1 MKIFLVLLLSISIV
15 FCAVENELYA
25 EHVAYKEYEKKGDYQ
40 NALKHALKLIGYLTP
55 SDKNKIDYAKNE
67 YGKFVSYIY
76 NDIATF
82 YKNLGN
88 SEKEIE
94 YNTEAIR
101 AYFKYLYGSYSERL
115 KADKKKFEDPGY
127 IDDDGWGEQLV
138 SLKNNI
144 SVENYCQD
152 SYGCE
157 THDLAVAFRSIGDN
171 DRALDFYKQSIDY
184 NRAEG
189 NGCITSDNFTI
200 NQTMRLLRIKYGENS
215 LQLAEFYLDVANG
228 YIYEIGDNNNEAVK
242 YVIKSIDICL
252 DHLKNDKENK
262 NALDL
267 LYKSFWQLGNYMRF
281 KKNYGTVILAGEKI
295 SEIALK
301 TKQLNDLYHNV
312 LGEAY
317 FNVGDYEKSIN
328 LLKDIATDST
338 YTDST
343 YFDRSN
349 AMFFLAKSYQKIGQY
364 KNSNTIFKDLVNQKF
379 KSLTSN
385 GELFIGSRSEPEL
398 MELYYN
404 IAHNYLSEDKIDLA
418 IDNYKLAY
426 NIYNHPLADF
436 SLTGYADKLEIVGS
450 TRTPSISTK
459 ELMKSNIQNY
469 DKMVKFQQQ
478 TEAYRTSWI
487 YFIDSGA
494 LLHEMG
500 FLKNAIKYYNVS
512 KEVFEGIK
520 PEPLI
525 NLNIATAYHGLK
537 DYNNAAEYAQKAYI
551 DFDNNR
557 KESFKNL
564 QSSDQKKFLENN
576 GLYLLA
582 LVDSIYQ
589 AAQSNKANSNIKALK
604 SSAFDFFIN
613 SKGSLL
619 DKENTIAMMKY
630 YITDK
635 SILDK
640 IEQLEAK
647 QRTLAELNI
656 QKKDKNEIEK
666 LEKEIDSIEL
676 ELASASEKF
685 QEEKKL
691 ERITIS
697 DIANYINNDELYV
710 DFGYAKEQY
719 FVFIA
724 DNKKNIDLFVYS
736 YQDSKKINTLIN
748 NFRKDIEKLAKSSE
762 QNHTISK
769 ESAETLSGLYKLIF
783 NKNISQKLGNY
794 NKFIVSTDGALRL
807 MPFEALITGS
817 GYFIENNDIRYIM
830 SAKEFVR
837 THRFNTSDTKNHMAV
852 FSDPAYDKVSSNS
865 VKANISDINTTNVN
879 EEVMTRAVNS
889 VEFFTRL
896 KGFKEEE
903 EAIKGIFTDN
913 IDVYNRENASLE
925 NMFKVT
931 SPKILH
937 VTTHGFFINDHNIL
951 NPMLKSGIALS
962 GANTKTKDGVVTA
975 LKLSGLNL
983 QGTDMVVLS
992 ACETGVVDM
1001 ADTNSVAAL
1010 PKTFMQAGVKNVMMS
1025 LWKVDD
1031 KQTVGLMKDFYNNI
1045 KNVNLDENGTWKSQ
1059 ANNSENEYNVLLKK
1073 AKLNMIKQG
1082 LHPYYWAAF
1091 IINGE

>member
-1 MKIFLVLLLSISIV
+1 
-15 FCAVENELYA
+15 
-25 EHVAYKEYEKKGDYQ
+25 
-40 NALKHALKLIGYLTP
+40 
-55 SDKNKIDYAKNE
+55 
-67 YGKFVSYIY
+67 
-76 NDIATF
+76 
-82 YKNLGN
+82 
-88 SEKEIE
+88 
-94 YNTEAIR
+94 
-101 AYFKYLYGSYSERL
+101 
-115 KADKKKFEDPGY
+115 
-127 IDDDGWGEQLV
+127 
-138 SLKNNI
+138 
-144 SVENYCQD
+144 
-152 SYGCE
+152 
-157 THDLAVAFRSIGDN
+157 
-171 DRALDFYKQSIDY
+171 
-184 NRAEG
+184 
-189 NGCITSDNFTI
+189 
-200 NQTMRLLRIKYGENS
+200 MRLLRIKYGENS

-267 LYKSFWQLGNYMRF
+267 LYKSFWQLGNYMQF

-295 SEIALK
+295 SKVVFK

-312 LGEAY
+312 LGQAY

-328 LLKDIATDST
+328 LLKDIAIDST
-338 YTDST
+338 YADST

-349 AMFFLAKSYQKIGQY
+349 AMFFLAKSYQKVGQY
-364 KNSNTIFKDLVNQKF
+364 KNSNTIFKDLVNQKI

-385 GELFIGSRSEPEL
+385 GELFIGCSSEPEI

-426 NIYNHPLADF
+426 NIYNHPLAEF
-436 SLTGYADKLEIVGS
+436 CLSSYTELEIVGS

-512 KEVFEGIK
+512 KKNFEGIK

-576 GLYLLA
+576 GLYLLT

-589 AAQSNKANSNIKALK
+589 AAQSNKANSNIKVLK

-640 IEQLEAK
+640 IEQFEAK

-691 ERITIS
+691 EKITIS

-736 YQDSKKINTLIN
+736 YQDSKKINDLIN
-748 NFRKDIEKLAKSSE
+748 SFRKDIEKLAKSSE
-762 QNHTISK
+762 QSHTISK
-769 ESAETLSGLYKLIF
+769 ESTETLSSLYKLIF

-852 FSDPAYDKVSSNS
+852 FSDPAYDKVSNSS

-903 EAIKGIFTDN
+903 EAIKGIF
-913 IDVYNRENASLE
+913 
-925 NMFKVT
+925 
-931 SPKILH
+931 
-937 VTTHGFFINDHNIL
+937 
-951 NPMLKSGIALS
+951 KSGIALS

-1059 ANNSENEYNVLLKK
+1059 VNNSENEYNVLLKK
-1073 AKLNMIKQG
+1073 AKLNMIKQE

>member
-1 MKIFLVLLLSISIV
+1 MKSILVLLLSISIV

-25 EHVAYKEYEKKGDYQ
+25 EHVAYKEYGKKGDYQ
-40 NALKHALKLIGYLTP
+40 NALKHALKLIEYLTP

-101 AYFKYLYGSYSERL
+101 AYFKYLYESYEERL

-171 DRALDFYKQSIDY
+171 DRALDFYKQSIDF
-184 NRAEG
+184 NRDSG
-189 NGCITSDNFTI
+189 TGFIFSDDFTI
-200 NQTMRLLRIKYGENS
+200 YQTIRLLRIKYGENS

-228 YIYEIGDNNNEAVK
+228 YIYEIGGKNNEAVR
-242 YVIKSIDICL
+242 YVTDSIDICL
-252 DHLKNDKENK
+252 DHLKNGKENK

-267 LYKSFWQLGNYMRF
+267 LYKSFFQLGNYMKF
-281 KKNYGTVILAGEKI
+281 TKNYGTVILTGEKI
-295 SEIALK
+295 AEIALK
-301 TKQLNDLYHNV
+301 TKDFGDLYRDI

-328 LLKDIATDST
+328 LLKDIAADST
-338 YTDST
+338 YYDKSK
-343 YFDRSN
+343 
-349 AMFFLAKSYQKIGQY
+349 AMFILAKSYQKVGQY
-364 KNSNTIFKDLVNQKF
+364 KNSNTIFRDLVNQKF
-379 KSLTSN
+379 KSLISN
-385 GELFIGSRSEPEL
+385 GELVISCGDEPEI

-404 IAHNYLSEDKIDLA
+404 IAHNYLSEGKIDLA
-418 IDNYKLAY
+418 IDDYKLAY
-426 NIYNHPLADF
+426 NIYNHPLAEF
-436 SLTGYADKLEIVGS
+436 CLSSNNKAYGLNLEIIGS

-469 DKMVKFQQQ
+469 DKMVKYQQPN
-478 TEAYRTSWI
+478 EAYSTSWI

-500 FLKNAIKYYNVS
+500 FLKNAIKYYKVS
-512 KEVFEGIK
+512 EEFLEKRN

-576 GLYLLA
+576 GLYLLT

-635 SILDK
+635 NILDK
-640 IEQLEAK
+640 IEQFEAK

-666 LEKEIDSIEL
+666 LEKEINGIEL

-691 ERITIS
+691 EKITIS

-736 YQDSKKINTLIN
+736 YQDSKKINDLIN
-748 NFRKDIEKLAKSSE
+748 SFRKDIEKLAKSSE

-769 ESAETLSGLYKLIF
+769 ESTETLSSLYKLIF
-783 NKNISQKLGNY
+783 NKNISQKLGNH

-807 MPFEALITGS
+807 MPFEALVTGS

-852 FSDPAYDKVSSNS
+852 FSDPAYDKVSSSS

-903 EAIKGIFTDN
+903 EAIKGIFADN

-1045 KNVNLDENGTWKSQ
+1045 KNVNLDENGAWKSQ